1 MTNIEKLESEVS
13 RLSPG
18 SWRPFARGSQ
28 SLMPPRGTA
37 RSSATP
43 KQAASN
49 RLPMRRSPIT
59 LRVARANCDAS
70 CVTEYLE
77 VLRLKRVKRFHSVR
91 VGAHYRA
98 LAVDAPDGLLW
109 FWMGTHAENDGLVA

>member
-1 MTNIEKLESEVS
+1 
-13 RLSPG
+13 
-18 SWRPFARGSQ
+18 
-28 SLMPPRGTA
+28 
-37 RSSATP
+37 
-43 KQAASN
+43 
-49 RLPMRRSPIT
+49 MRRSPIT

-70 CVTEYLE
+70 CVTEFLE
-77 VLRLKRVKRFHSVR
+77 MLRLKVTQGDSSAYNASISVR